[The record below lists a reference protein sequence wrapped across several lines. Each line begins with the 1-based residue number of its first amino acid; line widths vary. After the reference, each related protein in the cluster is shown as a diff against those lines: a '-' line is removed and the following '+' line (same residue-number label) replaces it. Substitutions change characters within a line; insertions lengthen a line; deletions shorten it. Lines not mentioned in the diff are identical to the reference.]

1 MKKCSKCVMP
11 DTAETLTFGKN
22 GVCSVCN
29 QIEQKKNIDWDKRAI
44 DLDSL
49 IKKYKDKKT
58 NMIALFLFQ
67 EAKTQLLLCGIW
79 LLKKKL
85 THL

>member
-11 DTAETLTFGKN
+11 DTAETLTFDKN

-29 QIEQKKNIDWDKRAI
+29 QIEQKKNIDWDKRAV
-44 DLDSL
+44 DLDNL
-49 IKKYKDKKT
+49 IKKYKDKKNKYDCIVPFSGGKDST
-58 NMIALFLFQ
+58 FALWYLV
-67 EAKTQLLLCGIW
+67 TQ
-79 LLKKKL
+79 KKS